1 MQKVPVGDT
10 IAFAYRFGFGE
21 FLTLLRLSWIPLT
34 IMMVPSL
41 FISYSLPQGATGIA
55 APNQFSLGY
64 GQIASFIAVFVLQL
78 ICSAIAVVAYT
89 EHALHP
95 SPDRKFFYLPSA
107 KVVGKVLA
115 AWLLTSLAFGAFFI
129 SASGIIYIAQ
139 LAGKTSSGME
149 RPGGGF
155 ISTLVT
161 LSVMGAAFYVFLRA
175 TFILTPLVVAEG
187 KIDLRRAWD
196 LGRGNF
202 WRYVAIALGIALPLL
217 IASFAASLLF
227 ANLIALPQSALD
239 SAQSAAE
246 RQQMITD
253 WNATV
258 GAQLRML
265 WPLMAII
272 NIGIYIVM
280 YGISAG
286 ASVFAYRALVPA
298 NAAPESDA

>member
-10 IAFAYRFGFGE
+10 IAFAYRFAFGE

-34 IMMVPSL
+34 IMMVAIHFLSH
-41 FISYSLPQGATGIA
+41 SLPLGTIGAA
-55 APNQFSLGY
+55 DPKQFSLGY
-64 GQIASFIAVFVLQL
+64 GQIASFIAMFALQL
-78 ICSAIAVVAYT
+78 VCIATAIVAYT

-115 AWLLTSLAFGAFFI
+115 ALLLFGLAFGAVII
-129 SASGIIYIAQ
+129 SAVGIIYIAQ

-155 ISTLVT
+155 ISTLVAI
-161 LSVMGAAFYVFLRA
+161 SVMGAAYYAFIRA

-202 WRYVAIALGIALPLL
+202 WRYAAIALGIALPFL
-217 IASFAASLLF
+217 IASLAASLLF
-227 ANLIALPQSALD
+227 AKLVALPQSALD

-246 RQQMITD
+246 RQQMIMA
-253 WNATV
+253 WNATI

-265 WPLMAII
+265 WPLMTII
-272 NIGIYIVM
+272 NIGIYTVM